1 MLLLLLLAIGMILV
15 FGKLLVFGIRAAW
28 SISVF
33 LLTVVLL
40 PLILI
45 GMVIGGLIWLAFPL
59 LFVIG
64 IVALVVSKA

>member
-1 MLLLLLLAIGMILV
+1 MLLFLLLVVCMILV

-59 LFVIG
+59 LLVIG
-64 IVALVVSKA
+64 IVALVFSKA